1 MISKL
6 MTGIEQA
13 IRKEFPETTYK
24 IFTEATERVS
34 PCFFILCVSQSRNAK
49 LGDRFILNTSFEVQY
64 FSGSGNNEC
73 WGVAEKLRE
82 LLDVISLEE
91 DLVQGRN
98 GNYRVDNGVLHFV
111 MDYNIPM
118 MRRQDAVDFM
128 EEVTVY
134 GKTRK
139 AGK

>member
-13 IRKEFPETTYK
+13 IRTEFPETTYK
-24 IFTEATERVS
+24 IYTEATEVVS

-49 LGDRFILNTSFEVQY
+49 LGDRFILNTTFEVQY
-64 FSGSGNNEC
+64 SSGRGNNEC
-73 WGVAEKLRE
+73 WEVAEKLRE
-82 LLDVISLEE
+82 LLDVISLGG

-98 GNYRVDNGVLHFV
+98 GNYRVDSGVLHFV
-111 MDYNIPM
+111 IDYNIPM
-118 MRRQDAVDFM
+118 MREQDVVDFM

-134 GKTRK
+134 GKASER
-139 AGK
+139 GK